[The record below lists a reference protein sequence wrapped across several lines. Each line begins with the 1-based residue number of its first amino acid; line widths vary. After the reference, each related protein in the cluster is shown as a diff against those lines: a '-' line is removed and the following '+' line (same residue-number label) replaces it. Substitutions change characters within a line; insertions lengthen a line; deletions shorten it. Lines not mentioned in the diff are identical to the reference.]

1 MPWSADFV
9 RVSLSETVFINLMIR
24 HQSRK
29 EISVSKLN
37 AFIFSV
43 LCAFSLLFAVG
54 CDNQSD
60 AHNHDSDSAA
70 QNKMQYPYN
79 VTTTVGMITD
89 IVRNVA
95 GDKATVQGIIGEG
108 IDPHLYKPTRGD
120 VVKLSQGDVVFY
132 SGLMLEGKMG
142 DVLIRVA
149 RTGKP
154 VYAVTEAI
162 LDQGDYVMTDEAQ
175 HYDPHVWMDV
185 SGWIRAVE
193 VVAKS
198 LSEFD
203 PQNKDFYQANAQ
215 TYLEQ
220 LHKLDTYAKQVI
232 GSIPEHQRVL
242 VTAHDAFN
250 YMGRAYGL
258 NVRGI
263 QGLSTE
269 SEAGLQ
275 DIEKLVSYLVDNKIP
290 AVFVETSVADKNVR
304 ALVEGAKS
312 RGHNVKI
319 GGELFSDAMGQTGT
333 YEGTYIGMID
343 HNVTIIARA
352 LGGKAPQL
360 GMQGKLNVE
369 H

>member
-1 MPWSADFV
+1 MKRCSAFIWSAF
-9 RVSLSETVFINLMIR
+9 
-24 HQSRK
+24 
-29 EISVSKLN
+29 
-37 AFIFSV
+37 
-43 LCAFSLLFAVG
+43 CAFALFYVIG
-54 CDNQSD
+54 CDNHSEPNEHTTEVSD
-60 AHNHDSDSAA
+60 HL
-70 QNKMQYPYN
+70 QYPYHI
-79 VTTTVGMITD
+79 TTTVGMITD

-108 IDPHLYKPTRGD
+108 VDPHLYKPTRGD
-120 VVKLSQGDVVFY
+120 VVKLSEADVVFY

-185 SGWIRAVE
+185 AGWIRAVQ
-193 VVAKS
+193 VVNKS
-198 LSEFD
+198 LGEFD
-203 PQNKDFYQANAQ
+203 PQNKGFYQTNTTAYIQ
-215 TYLEQ
+215 ELR
-220 LHKLDTYAKQVI
+220 KLDDYAKQVI
-232 GSIPEHQRVL
+232 TSIPDKQRVL

-258 NVRGI
+258 DVRGI

-275 DIEKLVSYLVDNKIP
+275 DIEKLVSFLAGNKIP

-304 ALVEGAKS
+304 ALVEGARA

-343 HNVTIIARA
+343 HNVTTIARA
-352 LGGKAPQL
+352 LGGDAPER
-360 GMQGKLNVE
+360 GMQGKLNIE